1 MNWDKEI
8 EVESQSG
15 KKAITTVGEIQG
27 ILLEELTK
35 EEAEEFAGE
44 LIKVLGSPRPAD
56 FGSEGL

>member
-1 MNWDKEI
+1 MNWNKEI

-15 KKAITTVGEIQG
+15 TRAITTVGEIQD

-44 LIKVLGSPRPAD
+44 LIKGLSSPRPDD